1 MEELAAPIRFAERIG
16 VGPSGFRFGRVLAFF
31 MALAVA
37 DLLTSGVWTAVA
49 GEPGSLLSTF
59 YRSVTLA
66 LTLTVAAATCFGLI
80 RNGVGAT
87 FAAGALYLALCIPF
101 SWVSFDYSSS
111 GPPVVRLDVELLSG
125 RGALL
130 VLLWGLLHL
139 GALEVGF
146 ASRRRPWL
154 VASLGWALASA
165 IFLGFLVA
173 PSFSLRE
180 AGTLLSF
187 RLSQLGGVVA
197 NAVATMVLLWAGLQV
212 VDAARGRL
220 PRWMGGAIIWGD
232 GIGLTLLAMSGFYSR
247 PFFQID
253 LRSDSVN
260 YSALALGLVLFLFA
274 MVCMFLLVYKMW
286 AAIQDG
292 YARATP
298 EKAFAFLFI
307 PLFNFYWRFQ
317 VFWGFAKDFN
327 AYVDRYSLRV
337 RKLPAGLLLAYPIVV
352 IASYPFMFTR
362 YATVGLALPW
372 LLLALCTAAIIGR
385 VNALAA
391 CAPGAVV
398 CAGCQAQV
406 AVTSAFCP
414 FCGRQLAAAG
424 STPLPAPSAG

>member
-1 MEELAAPIRFAERIG
+1 MEELAAPVRFAERIG

-37 DLLTSGVWTAVA
+37 DLLTNGVRAAVA
-49 GEPGSLLSTF
+49 GESGSLASTF
-59 YRSVTLA
+59 YWSVAFA
-66 LTLTVAAATCFGLI
+66 LTLTVSAATCFGLI
-80 RNGVGAT
+80 RNEVGAT
-87 FAAGALYLALCIPF
+87 FAAGALNLALWIPA
-101 SWVSFDYSSS
+101 SWATSS
-111 GPPVVRLDVELLSG
+111 VELPDRKMAFIVLLLALLHF
-125 RGALL
+125 GAL
-130 VLLWGLLHL
+130 
-139 GALEVGF
+139 AVGF
-146 ASRRRPWL
+146 GFRRRPWL

-165 IFLGFLVA
+165 IQFGVLV
-173 PSFSLRE
+173 PLIPSLRE
-180 AGTLLSF
+180 AGMLLSF
-187 RLSQLGGVVA
+187 WLFRLGDV
-197 NAVATMVLLWAGLQV
+197 VATMALLWAGLQV

-220 PRWMGGAIIWGD
+220 PRWIGGAIIWGD

-253 LRSDSVN
+253 LRSDSLN

-274 MVCMFLLVYKMW
+274 MVCMFVLVYKMW

-337 RKLPAGLLLAYPIVV
+337 RKLPAGLLLAYPIVL
-352 IASYPFMFTR
+352 IASYPFILTR

-372 LLLALCTAAIIGR
+372 LLLALCTAAITGG

-391 CAPGAVV
+391 GSGGAVV

-414 FCGRQLAAAG
+414 FCGRRLAAA
-424 STPLPAPSAG
+424 PLAAPSAG